1 MVRGGGYL
9 GGEIFEMRFSGS
21 PGGVWWR
28 CGWRLTMASRGNL
41 ASSRIGS
48 NPNEGS
54 SLQEDERPVFRS
66 VPIQLQ
72 QQQQQQGTMTA
83 TTALASKPHAFG
95 GAILSPDHARN
106 LNPDLV
112 LQLTSA
118 LSHHASHAASSR
130 GILPPSSERL
140 NVFQGSDLLDQMIS
154 LGSIGGISGGSAN
167 GTTTT
172 ATTMSSSSSSLVP
185 GTPVP
190 SIQRQNLPLH
200 ILQLLRSGSGG
211 AVALTTS
218 GPANIPQ
225 TPKASSS
232 PSTPASP
239 TGEHP
244 HNQQHMQQQQ
254 QANPLSL
261 LSTAEALESFASW
274 RTHYTTWITEAWNI
288 LKWSE
293 PSAALF
299 WEMATMFHTLYVKS
313 LSESGGGSGGIV
325 RECIFCG
332 SSADV
337 FDSGAGPFGAVSRS
351 TIMTHQASTS
361 SANTGFDSIPPI
373 YSCNSQSSMGSVRS
387 AAVDTIGGPSPSSSS
402 REGGGG
408 SSSGGG
414 PIKPARSSARELP
427 VWLISMF
434 LLVHCENY
442 AFLRCMSCDDERR
455 VADHTVATSATL
467 SSSSPHGGLH
477 ALSPGSHLNNAH
489 CAAYLL
495 RHLRKFLLLCA
506 VPRHTLACR
515 ALATL
520 AAKGM
525 GGNKSNSRS
534 NSADI
539 NILDIETLAQ
549 EHDREHGT
557 IGLTVEVTIEELDR
571 LHLVL
576 QAPGGGFVDEPPIA
590 IGEHVLK
597 CLVLDE
603 MEVHRKSNS
612 TVATPATARWNLMQ
626 NGLIT
631 VADAE
636 RVLRGYLKQELTTA
650 KVKLDRAAT
659 TSSLE
664 DVRSRLSPLSLGFNS
679 TQPSLQLRSR
689 GVSVSNEDGS
699 GHLKELSYQCLR
711 STTVLLEPRKDSSVG
726 AGGERGLPHTHG
738 SGTSLDQH
746 SQASVNVSAAAA
758 MSSQLSSSRLHD
770 VHIADC
776 TDTHFYLLQPFEHA
790 TIAACT
796 DCTIVIGAVAGLLHV
811 VGCERTTITSAARRV
826 VVSNSC
832 DVVSYIFTPSPP
844 LLVGDNRGCQF
855 APYNT
860 YYEGLREDLLAT
872 GLAALLLSASSSGSV
887 GGSVAGDSAVSP
899 GRGGETGGRCIQC
912 ASNKWKVPVELS
924 KLEVPQL
931 PHVQISGSSA
941 LESSGNSLSPG
952 ADDRATVDVS
962 MKTPILMP
970 PSEFEVLLVP
980 VESDEARIRRQQLQ
994 EAPSDSKNEEEEKTL
1009 SMDDAGGESQYSLSL
1024 ADMLTLSPF
1033 HMPHD
1038 YERKAIVKAERVRSL
1053 QSAMQELSA
1062 EQRAALEEEINRGF
1076 QDWLVTSG
1084 NYRQVLDLIRFER
1097 EVIE

>member
-1 MVRGGGYL
+1 
-9 GGEIFEMRFSGS
+9 
-21 PGGVWWR
+21 
-28 CGWRLTMASRGNL
+28 
-41 ASSRIGS
+41 
-48 NPNEGS
+48 
-54 SLQEDERPVFRS
+54 
-66 VPIQLQ
+66 
-72 QQQQQQGTMTA
+72 MTS

-95 GAILSPDHARN
+95 GAVLSPDHARN

-118 LSHHASHAASSR
+118 LSHHASHAAASR

-140 NVFQGSDLLDQMIS
+140 NVFQGSELLDQMIS
-154 LGSIGGISGGSAN
+154 LGSIN
-167 GTTTT
+167 GAA
-172 ATTMSSSSSSLVP
+172 ATTM
-185 GTPVP
+185 TPVP
-190 SIQRQNLPLH
+190 NKQQQNLPLH

-218 GPANIPQ
+218 GFLPQ

-244 HNQQHMQQQQ
+244 HNQHHLHQQQQ
-254 QANPLSL
+254 VTANSLSI

-274 RTHYTTWITEAWNI
+274 RTHYTTWITEAWNV

-325 RECIFCG
+325 RECILGG

-337 FDSGAGPFGAVSRS
+337 SDTSTGPFGAVSRS
-351 TIMTHQASTS
+351 TIMTHQALTS
-361 SANTGFDSIPPI
+361 SVNAGLDSIPPI

-387 AAVDTIGGPSPSSSS
+387 AAVETIGGPSPCSSS
-402 REGGGG
+402 RGGGGG

-414 PIKPARSSARELP
+414 GGGPIKPARSWARELP

-455 VADHTVATSATL
+455 VADHTVASSATL
-467 SSSSPHGGLH
+467 SSSTYGGLH
-477 ALSPGSHLNNAH
+477 AMSPASHLNNAN

-520 AAKGM
+520 SAKGGGM
-525 GGNKSNSRS
+525 GGNKLNSRS
-534 NSADI
+534 SSVDVNS
-539 NILDIETLAQ
+539 LDIETLAQ

-557 IGLTVEVTIEELDR
+557 IGLSVEVTIEELDR

-597 CLVLDE
+597 CLVLEE
-603 MEVHRKSNS
+603 MEMHRKSNS
-612 TVATPATARWNLMQ
+612 TLATPATARWNLMQ
-626 NGLIT
+626 NGLIA

-636 RVLRGYLKQELTTA
+636 RVLRGYLEQESTMA
-650 KVKLDRAAT
+650 KVELDRAAT
-659 TSSLE
+659 TSSSE
-664 DVRSRLSPLSLGFNS
+664 DVRSRLSMLSLGVNS
-679 TQPSLQLRSR
+679 TQPAPPLRSR
-689 GVSVSNEDGS
+689 GVSVSNEDGIS
-699 GHLKELSYQCLR
+699 HLKELSYQRLR
-711 STTVLLEPRKDSSVG
+711 STTVLLEPRKDSS
-726 AGGERGLPHTHG
+726 AGGGSGLPRTYG
-738 SGTSLDQH
+738 SGISLDQH
-746 SQASVNVSAAAA
+746 SQASVNDSAAAA
-758 MSSQLSSSRLHD
+758 VSSQLSFSRLHD
-770 VHIADC
+770 LHIADC
-776 TDTHFYLLQPFEHA
+776 TDTQFYLLQPFEHA
-790 TIAACT
+790 TIAACA

-832 DVVSYIFTPSPP
+832 DVVNYIFTPSPP

-912 ASNKWKVPVELS
+912 ANNKWKVPVELS

-931 PHVQISGSSA
+931 PHVQIPGSSA
-941 LESSGNSLSPG
+941 LESSGNSLSPR
-952 ADDRATVDVS
+952 ADDRATVDVT

-970 PSEFEVLLVP
+970 SSEFEILLVP

-994 EAPSDSKNEEEEKTL
+994 EAPSDSNNEEEEKTL
-1009 SMDDAGGESQYSLSL
+1009 AIYDAGGESTTLVSTSIENEYCRSI

-1038 YERKAIVKAERVRSL
+1038 YERKAIVKAERVRAL

-1097 EVIE
+1097 DAIEMHVLLSQKISTSSLP